1 MVTRMLRLAP
11 SILSAD
17 FAALGAEIDRVGPEA
32 DWLHVDVMDA
42 HFVPNLTVGPPVVAA
57 IRRHTDT
64 YLDCHLMMTDP
75 GDYLKAFADAG
86 ANSCS
91 VHVEVGGTAELIESM
106 RRLGLG
112 VGLAV
117 NPETPI
123 DDCEPWLDQI
133 DLLLVMSVHPGFGG
147 QDFMPEAVPKV
158 AWAAEV
164 VRQRGL
170 DLSIEVDGGIDE
182 HTVVDMAEAGADT
195 FVAGHAIFGQPDPI
209 QAARSIRR
217 AALAAGGARPN
228 GAR

>member
-1 MVTRMLRLAP
+1 MVTRMVRMAP

-17 FAALGAEIDRVGPEA
+17 FACLGDEIDRVRPEA

-42 HFVPNLTVGPPVVAA
+42 HFVPNLTIGPPVVAA

-75 GDYLKAFADAG
+75 GHYLKPFADAG
-86 ANSCS
+86 ANSCTI
-91 VHVEVGGTAELIESM
+91 HVEVGHTGELIKQM
-106 RRLGLG
+106 RELDIG

-123 DDCEPWLDQI
+123 GDCEPWLDQI

-147 QDFMPEAVPKV
+147 QEFIPEAVPKV
-158 AWAAEV
+158 ARAFQLA
-164 VRQRGL
+164 RQNQL

-182 HTVVDMAEAGADT
+182 HTAPAMAEAGADT
-195 FVAGHAIFGQPDPI
+195 FVAGSAIFGHPDPVGAA
-209 QAARSIRR
+209 QAIRHAAEAATRSR
-217 AALAAGGARPN
+217 ATR
-228 GAR
+228 